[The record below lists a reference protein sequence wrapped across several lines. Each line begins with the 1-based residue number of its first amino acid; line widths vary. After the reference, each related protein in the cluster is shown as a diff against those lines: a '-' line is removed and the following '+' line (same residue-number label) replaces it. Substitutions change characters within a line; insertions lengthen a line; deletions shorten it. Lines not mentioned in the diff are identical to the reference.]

1 MVASVR
7 WIAIV
12 TALAI
17 GTSAGLPLAA
27 AGDGD
32 VDISIGAAFTTQS
45 DARLRADVYRPEGPG
60 PFPGVL
66 CIHGGAWLYGHR
78 FEMGGV
84 AYTLAKHGYVAVSI
98 DYRLAPLSR
107 FPAQLDDCKAALEW
121 MRSDAAALRID
132 PQRIGAW
139 GYSAG
144 AHLATL
150 LAFSQTPS
158 RPEFLAADDPQRIRA
173 VVGGGAPSDFRHL
186 SPDDIMLAF
195 WLGGTRRQKPDVYE
209 AASPAHFV
217 SPDDPP
223 VFYYHGETDMVVGVT
238 QPRAI
243 VERLKEAGVP
253 ASFYPRPGAGH
264 IQTFF
269 DGSTVD
275 KGIEF
280 LDRRL
285 KALPAVAMKKNEL
298 MTKSQ

>member
-1 MVASVR
+1 MVARVR

-12 TALAI
+12 TTLLIA
-17 GTSAGLPLAA
+17 TSDRLPLAV

-32 VDISIGAAFTTQS
+32 VDISLGVAFP
-45 DARLRADVYRPEGPG
+45 APGGRRLRADIYRPEGTG

-78 FEMGGV
+78 FEMGAV

-98 DYRLAPLSR
+98 DYRLAPFDR

-121 MRSDAAALRID
+121 MRSDAAQQHRID
-132 PQRIGAW
+132 PERIGAW

-150 LAFSQTPS
+150 LALSQTPS
-158 RPEFLAADDPQRIRA
+158 RPGSVAADDPERIRA
-173 VVGGGAPSDFRHL
+173 VVAGGAPSDFRYL
-186 SPDDIMLAF
+186 APDDILLAF
-195 WLGGTRRQKPDVYE
+195 WLGGTRRQKPDVYD

-217 SPDDPP
+217 SSDDPP
-223 VFYYHGETDMVVGVT
+223 VFYYHGESDMIVGVT

-243 VERLKEAGVP
+243 AERLKEAGVP
-253 ASFYPRPGAGH
+253 VSFYPRPGAGH
-264 IQTFF
+264 IQTFL
-269 DGSTVD
+269 DSSTVT

-285 KALPAVAMKKNEL
+285 KALPVVAMTKDENR
-298 MTKSQ
+298 MTK